1 LTGAKKADV
10 FARFLLAQLHLDS
23 LVGKRSPKAVYTA
36 LNKLEEH
43 RFSMRKLSTASEAYD
58 TAYDEAMSRIKG
70 EVEDAR
76 QLAEQVISWVALAC
90 RPLTTLEL
98 LHALAIEIGES
109 KFDDTNISDVE
120 DIVSACAGLVT
131 IDEESNVIRLVH
143 YTTQEYFERTQ
154 KQWFP
159 GAQASIALSC
169 LTCLSYDD
177 FEVGPCPTDAEFDAR
192 FNKHALYDYVA
203 RNWGNHARPASADIE
218 NEVLTF
224 IKSKSKLAASVQAM
238 AIQPVR
244 FPRARKH
251 GYSYTQYAI
260 KEMAEIHVGALFGL
274 ERVVTTLLNEG
285 YAADSRCS
293 NGRTPL
299 SFAAEKGHEEVVRI
313 LLAVTNVNPDSKAD
327 HSTYDGERTPLSF
340 AAESGNTEIVK
351 LLLATGC
358 VNINSSTSGKFSRG
372 RTPLSFAAGKGHV
385 EVVKQ
390 LLTVDLID
398 ADGKSTLGQS
408 PLFFAAGGGHTVVV
422 QLLLATGDVDAD
434 SMDNGGFTPLANAAV
449 NGYSSIV
456 KQLIDTGVV
465 NLNSKTTEDYCCGF
479 TPLMWAAGA
488 GYEPVVELLLATEK
502 VDVNSRCEMDGQ
514 TALMMAVKEEEEA
527 VAKMLLETGNAD
539 VTVADNKGLTALDYA
554 SEKGLSTIV
563 KLLQQ
568 NL

>member
-1 LTGAKKADV
+1 MLLTKADV
-10 FARFLLAQLHLDS
+10 CRFLLAQLHLDS
-23 LVGKRSPKAVYTA
+23 LVGKKSPNAIYTA
-36 LNKLEEH
+36 LKKLEDQK
-43 RFSMRKLSTASEAYD
+43 SSARKSTTASEAYD
-58 TAYDEAMSRIKG
+58 IAYGEAMLRIKG
-70 EVEDAR
+70 QVEDAR

-98 LHALAIEIGES
+98 LHALAIEIGELT
-109 KFDDTNISDVE
+109 FDDINISDVE
-120 DIVSACAGLVT
+120 DIVSTCAGLVT

-159 GAQASIALSC
+159 NARASIALSY
-169 LTCLSYDD
+169 LTYLSYDD

-192 FNKHALYDYVA
+192 FSKHALYDYAA
-203 RNWGNHARPASADIE
+203 RNWGNHARTASADIE
-218 NEVLTF
+218 EEILTF

-238 AIQPVR
+238 TIQPVR
-244 FPRARKH
+244 FLRARKH
-251 GYSYTQYAI
+251 GYGYTQYAI
-260 KEMAEIHVGALFGL
+260 KETAEIHVGAFFGL

-285 YAADSRCS
+285 YTADSRCS
-293 NGRTPL
+293 NGQTPL

-313 LLAVTNVNPDSKAD
+313 LLAVTNVNPDSKSYY
-327 HSTYDGERTPLSF
+327 STYDGERTPLSF

-358 VNINSSTSGKFSRG
+358 VNINSSASGKFSRG
-372 RTPLSFAAGKGHV
+372 KTPLSFAAGKGHV

-398 ADGKSTLGQS
+398 VDGKSTFGES
-408 PLFFAAGGGHTVVV
+408 PLFFAARGGHTAVV

-434 SMDNGGFTPLANAAV
+434 SMNNGGFTPLANAAA

-479 TPLMWAAGA
+479 TLLMWAAGA

-502 VDVNSRCEMDGQ
+502 VDVNSRCQMDGQ
-514 TALMMAVKEEEEA
+514 TALMRAAEEGQEG
-527 VAKMLLETGNAD
+527 VVKMLLQTGEVEVNLI
-539 VTVADNKGLTALDYA
+539 DNQGHTALDYA
-554 SEKGLSTIV
+554 LEEGYSSIV

-568 NL
+568 HL